1 MFLCAAV
8 ENNACTQWVEFG
20 ITVEQAFMLG
30 GAFLGVTILA
40 WSSSFIYKVVLNRF

>member
-1 MFLCAAV
+1 MFVCAAV

-20 ITVEQAFMLG
+20 ITIEQAFALG

-40 WSSSFIYKVVLNRF
+40 WSVRFIYSVVLNRF